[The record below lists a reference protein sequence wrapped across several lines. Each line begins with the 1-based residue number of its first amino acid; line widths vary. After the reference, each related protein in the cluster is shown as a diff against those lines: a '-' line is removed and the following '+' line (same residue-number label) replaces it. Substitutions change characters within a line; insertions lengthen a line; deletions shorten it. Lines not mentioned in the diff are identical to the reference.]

1 MVECAPLPKPRYL
14 AVKSAITGNPEGG
27 LALLQDFAFI
37 AVFLVIAIALSGG
50 PLLLAWLLRPAKPN
64 PIKSS
69 TYECGIETYGNAWIQ
84 FKVQY
89 YIYALVFV
97 VFDIEAI
104 FLFPWAVVYNQLPLF
119 AVLEMVLFILI
130 LTGALVYAWR
140 KGDLEWV

>member
-1 MVECAPLPKPRYL
+1 
-14 AVKSAITGNPEGG
+14 
-27 LALLQDFAFI
+27 LLQDFAFVGI
-37 AVFLVIAIALSGG
+37 FIVVAIALAGG
-50 PLLLAWLLRPAKPN
+50 PLLLAWALRPSKPN

-69 TYECGIETYGNAWIQ
+69 TYECGVETYGDAWVQ

-97 VFDIEAI
+97 LFDIESV
-104 FLFPWAVVYNQLPLF
+104 FLFPWAVIYNQLPLF

>member
-1 MVECAPLPKPRYL
+1 M
-14 AVKSAITGNPEGG
+14 TGNPEGG
-27 LALLQDFAFI
+27 WALLQDFAFVAI
-37 AVFLVIAIALSGG
+37 FLVIAIALCGG
-50 PLLLAWLLRPAKPN
+50 ALLLAWLLRPAKPN

-69 TYECGIETYGNAWIQ
+69 TYECGVETYGNAWVQ

-104 FLFPWAVVYNQLPLF
+104 FLFPWAVVYHQLPLF

-130 LTGALVYAWR
+130 LTGALIYAWR